1 MRRWSHLPKYILGS
15 WGCLRESL
23 CLPLRVSSWD
33 KEQIQS
39 GSEFIDG
46 HLPRGSKGNV
56 LLTTLARI
64 FSKWVTILDFRTP
77 LKFYHDRILIESK
90 NVIHSVCALV
100 HFKTD
105 FHLVW
110 EHVCTHARMAR
121 GVGGQLAGVWS
132 LLLLCG
138 ACVWIRSSG
147 LVASVLI
154 WWVILWALPPPPPHP
169 EIVKVVYKAEHM
181 KWGIVDVEGWDGSK

>member
-1 MRRWSHLPKYILGS
+1 M
-15 WGCLRESL
+15 

-39 GSEFIDG
+39 DSESIDG

-64 FSKWVTILDFRTP
+64 FSKWVTILDFRTL
-77 LKFYHDRILIESK
+77 LKFYHDRIWIESK
-90 NVIHSVCALV
+90 NVIRRIRALV

-110 EHVCTHARMAR
+110 EHVRTHARMGR

-132 LLLLCG
+132 LLLP
-138 ACVWIRSSG
+138 
-147 LVASVLI
+147 
-154 WWVILWALPPPPPHP
+154 LWDL
-169 EIVKVVYKAEHM
+169 YLN
-181 KWGIVDVEGWDGSK
+181 